1 MSSGRV
7 TPGQGSG
14 FAPSRI
20 LRTREQVELQLRE
33 AIFSGAFG
41 RGDKLPSETELS
53 EQFAV
58 SRTTVREAL
67 RALASEGLIRKV
79 PGAGG
84 GSFVET
90 VDNESLGSWL
100 SESMN
105 NILRL
110 GSITYD
116 EVAQT
121 RRTIELPSA
130 GFAAANRTDEDLERI
145 DAVIAREKE
154 VTVDDPSVS
163 DLDVDFHTAVADAS
177 KNRVLSAFV
186 SALHRVTHPVSYV
199 QLTPETGRKTVRQ
212 HVKILEA
219 IRAGDAERARAEME
233 RHLDYVE
240 SLDRVPNGT
249 REAT

>member
-1 MSSGRV
+1 MNAD
-7 TPGQGSG
+7 QGSA
-14 FAPSRI
+14 FTPAKV

-33 AIFSGAFG
+33 AIFSGAF
-41 RGDKLPSETELS
+41 RHGDKLPSETGLS

-100 SESMN
+100 TESMK

-110 GSITYD
+110 GSISHD
-116 EVAQT
+116 EIT
-121 RRTIELPSA
+121 RTLRMLELPAAS
-130 GFAAANRTDEDLERI
+130 AAAAERSEEDLEVL
-145 DAVIAREKE
+145 DAVIDREKHM
-154 VTVDDPSVS
+154 TVEDPSVS
-163 DLDVDFHTAVADAS
+163 DLDVAFHTAVAEAS

-186 SALHRVTHPVSYV
+186 SALHRVTHPVTYLALS
-199 QLTPETGRKTVRQ
+199 PETGHKTALQ
-212 HVKILEA
+212 HVAILEA
-219 IRAGDAERARAEME
+219 IRDQDPERARAQME
-233 RHLDYVE
+233 EHLDFVD
-240 SLDRVPNGT
+240 SLGRAPNGT
-249 REAT
+249 GKD

>member
-1 MSSGRV
+1 MSGEKDSAF
-7 TPGQGSG
+7 TP
-14 FAPSRI
+14 AKV

-41 RGDKLPSETELS
+41 HGDKLPSETELS

-100 SESMN
+100 TDSMK

-110 GSITYD
+110 GSISHD
-116 EVAQT
+116 EIAQT
-121 RRTIELPSA
+121 RRMLELPAAS
-130 GFAAANRTDEDLERI
+130 AAAGERSEEDLEALR
-145 DAVIAREKE
+145 AVIEREKQ
-154 VTVDDPSVS
+154 VTVEDPIVS
-163 DLDVDFHTAVADAS
+163 DLDVAFHTAVAEAS
-177 KNRVLSAFV
+177 GNRVLSAFV
-186 SALHRVTHPVSYV
+186 TALHRVTHPVTYIHLS
-199 QLTPETGRKTVRQ
+199 PENGRTTVRQ
-212 HVKILEA
+212 HVAILEA
-219 IRAGDAERARAEME
+219 IGEQDPTRARAEME
-233 RHLDYVE
+233 THLDYVE
-240 SLDRVPNGT
+240 SLGRAPNGT
-249 REAT
+249 GKD

>member
-1 MSSGRV
+1 MNPDQTPAADSAFTPARV
-7 TPGQGSG
+7 
-14 FAPSRI
+14 

-33 AIFSGAFG
+33 AIFSGTFSH
-41 RGDKLPSETELS
+41 GDKLPSEAELS

-100 SESMN
+100 TESMK

-110 GSITYD
+110 GSISHD
-116 EVAQT
+116 EIAQT
-121 RRTIELPSA
+121 RRMLELPAAS
-130 GFAAANRTDEDLERI
+130 AAATERSEEDLETLR
-145 DAVIAREKE
+145 AVIEREKQ
-154 VTVDDPSVS
+154 VTVEDPSVS
-163 DLDVDFHTAVADAS
+163 DLDVAFHTALAEAS
-177 KNRVLSAFV
+177 GNRVLSAFV
-186 SALHRVTHPVSYV
+186 SALHRVTHPVTYLHLS
-199 QLTPETGRKTVRQ
+199 PETGRETVRQ
-212 HVKILEA
+212 HVAILEA
-219 IRAGDAERARAEME
+219 IGEQDPERARGEME

-240 SLDRVPNGT
+240 SLGHAPNGAGT
-249 REAT
+249 E

>member
-1 MSSGRV
+1 MDGDGDSSAGP
-7 TPGQGSG
+7 T
-14 FAPSRI
+14 FAPARI

-33 AIFSGAFG
+33 AIFSGAF
-41 RGDKLPSETELS
+41 RHGDKLPSETELS

-90 VDNESLGSWL
+90 VDDESLGSWL

-110 GSITYD
+110 GSISYD

-121 RRTIELPSA
+121 RRMLALSA
-130 GFAAANRTDEDLERI
+130 ASAAAVNRTDDDL
-145 DAVIAREKE
+145 DALREVIEREKQVPVE
-154 VTVDDPSVS
+154 DPGVS
-163 DLDVDFHTAVADAS
+163 DLDIAFHAAVAEAS
-177 KNRVLSAFV
+177 GNRVLGAFV
-186 SALHRVTHPVSYV
+186 SALHRVTNPVSYIRFS
-199 QLTPETGRKTVRQ
+199 PETGRRTVRQ
-212 HVKILEA
+212 HVAILDA
-219 IRAGDAERARAEME
+219 ISTQDPVRARTQME

-240 SLDRVPNGT
+240 SLARVPNGT
-249 REAT
+249 GSA